1 MRTMRIALAFLALS
15 ALAAMRPAWGD
26 VRPPVEVNILGE
38 PRSAVAGKEFAGTLR
53 FRAGAPLK
61 LSNLS
66 LAGKDWSYVSAEG
79 LMADVGAGEFVDV
92 PFVMTP
98 TRDDE
103 PLVVTFDVDG
113 TEQQKV
119 FDLSPATIA
128 RLLAPGKTVSRGA
141 VDPAAAPAPAELAR
155 VAPAPATAEELAF
168 RAGQTA
174 PGGSEQTNARWITVH
189 GRFLYTRNDGFDIGA
204 DGVSVKIYDNDSPF
218 GSELLANVATDAQGW
233 YSATFYWNPCAVFCD
248 SEPDLYVE
256 FRSENSEY
264 TVKSTAFLAGA
275 YSWAT
280 GTVND
285 YTGSNLDFGWLW
297 PAAEGDQ
304 PALHVLTNLVRGWRY
319 HLGYGFDMT
328 SIDAFWPDGANG
340 AWYNGAVHFGT
351 GEQWAEGTIIHEQGH
366 HWVSNFGVVVGPD
379 YCNGICDTPS
389 CGHCVWCQETDHDAW
404 AEGFPN
410 FLGETVMATYAG
422 TYGRAPQ
429 GIGDGRYVL
438 ENLGDCGAS
447 DDPYR
452 TENFLGALLHDIT
465 DGPSD
470 DSFPADAWRDRLWL
484 AFSTIY
490 TVADLDG
497 PTTPANFLTKFSTR
511 YPAYRENFW
520 ETGKNNGYDF
530 DVSAPGVVT
539 GLTSPSHSIGGDS
552 PDPTADFNWTRAS
565 DDASGVGGYGVSITT
580 GGPAFPSAVQNIGNV
595 TSFTT
600 STLSPGTY
608 WFNIRAVDR
617 AGRWSGSYAAY
628 GPFTVRTP
636 VPANLAP
643 YAWAGWS
650 HPLVVRNAADA
661 NFGSVPE
668 PGALDGN
675 TASTYWTVGGWNA
688 GEQSTGVG
696 FQVRAYVDDVWVWW
710 VSWGAVGAGGGY
722 WNPNMGPFSVRGGR
736 HTFEAAH
743 DAVDEVAETN
753 EVDNFWAHQW
763 VWSPLD
769 VTNSALASR
778 GAPPL
783 RTAGWS
789 SIVDGSTVQYNSD
802 GLRFATSG
810 WWNAITLRS
819 FDTNEDYDLR
829 LHTPS
834 TGPTNGF
841 DAYSQWSSRVDE
853 LDAVLVNRNVTG
865 YAAWDVG
872 VINWSGA
879 STGYAYEHVRS
890 VGVGFN
896 TTTPALLDTGESMD
910 LFEVYIGSGEVGAV
924 SFVVQITDP
933 DPGSR
938 PLKARWLDQTFT
950 TGALSG
956 LGAMATTDGSG
967 LGRIDA
973 NVPGI
978 GYHCLM
984 VYREFDAGVDPLNY
998 TVRIYR
1004 TPPDFEPYYAAGWY
1018 SPFVPRAAADG
1029 TGGSV
1034 PAPTTLN
1041 GDVAGT
1047 YFNFAN
1053 INDSPTAAPSLYQQA
1068 YEDGVYGWWL
1078 AWGGYPAYAVGLF
1091 NWGAA
1096 WTVRGGRHLLSTI
1109 EDPNNDQEEIWENN
1123 NAYGAQW
1130 VWTPTQL
1137 APGGSVVRGA
1147 PPEKTGGWDHGT
1159 VGSIYWNCDAVR
1171 TPAFSSALGWWGALA
1186 IMPLGAGSDFDP
1198 RLHELSTGAQN
1209 GFAGSLAQSYFY
1221 EGQSDYVLANFNLT
1235 GFRAFD
1241 VGLVKYGT
1249 GTDNYRA
1256 EATSAPYLGT
1266 EPAGVVGPFTLGS
1279 NRILNLHE
1287 VWFNAG
1293 PHEIDLFPESGDIDW
1308 GLTIHPAD
1316 QAYQSKNTAMPG
1328 GLSWLAGVNQRE
1340 SAIVDIPAPGYYCI
1354 AVWKSRTADLYW
1366 SGQYRLQF
1374 THPTTDAPGP
1384 IAGRTAL
1391 RGAFPNP
1398 LATSTTVRFELARE
1412 QGVEIDIFDL
1422 HGARVRTLA
1431 SGVQGAGEHSVAW
1444 NGDDDHGRAARPGLY
1459 MIRFRSG
1466 GSSEQAKVIKLE

>member
-1 MRTMRIALAFLALS
+1 MRTTRIALAVLALS
-15 ALAAMRPAWGD
+15 ALAGIRPVSAD

-38 PRSAVAGKEFAGTLR
+38 PRAAMAGREFVGTLR
-53 FRAGAPLK
+53 FRAGAPMK
-61 LSNLS
+61 LNNLS
-66 LAGKDWSYVSAEG
+66 LAGAGWSLVSTEG
-79 LMADVGAGEFVDV
+79 LVAELGAGEYVDV
-92 PFVMTP
+92 PFVVTP
-98 TRDDE
+98 ARDDE
-103 PLVVTFDVDG
+103 PLVVKFEVDG
-113 TEQQKV
+113 SEQVKV
-119 FDLSPATIA
+119 FDLSPAAIA
-128 RLLAPGKTVSRGA
+128 RLLEPGKTERRDP
-141 VDPAAAPAPAELAR
+141 VDPAAAPDPAGPTP
-155 VAPAPATAEELAF
+155 VAPAPASPAELAY
-168 RAGQTA
+168 RGEQTA
-174 PGGSEQTNARWITVH
+174 PSGGEQANARWITVH

-204 DGVSVKIYDNDSPF
+204 DGVSVKIWDNDSPF

-248 SEPDLYVE
+248 GEPDIYVE

-264 TVKSTAFLAGA
+264 VVKSTAFLAGA
-275 YSWAT
+275 YSWVT

-328 SIDAFWPDGANG
+328 SIDAYWPDGADG

-366 HWVSNFGVVVGPD
+366 HWVSNFGVVIGPD
-379 YCNGICDTPS
+379 YCNGICDVPS

-410 FLGETVMATYAG
+410 FLGEAVMATYLG

-429 GIGDGRYVL
+429 GIGDGRYML

-484 AFSTIY
+484 GVSTIF

-497 PTTPANFLTKFSTR
+497 PTTPANFLTKFANR
-511 YPAYRENFW
+511 YPSYREDFW

-530 DVSAPGVVT
+530 DVTAPGAVT

-552 PDPTADFNWTRAS
+552 PDPTADFNWVRPS

-580 GGPAFPSAVQNIGNV
+580 GGPAMPSAFQNIGNV
-595 TSFTT
+595 TSYST

-628 GPFTVRTP
+628 GPFTVRVP

-643 YAWAGWS
+643 YAWTGWS
-650 HPLVVRNAADA
+650 YPAVVRNAADA
-661 NFGSVPE
+661 TFGSVPE
-668 PGALDGN
+668 AGALDGN
-675 TASTYWTVGGWNA
+675 AATTYWTIGGWNA
-688 GEQSTGVG
+688 GEQSTGNG
-696 FQVRAYVDDVWVWW
+696 FQARAYVDDDWYWW

-722 WNPNMGPFSVRGGR
+722 WNPNMGPLYVRGGR
-736 HTFEAAH
+736 HTFEVAH

-769 VTNSALASR
+769 VSYSAPAVR

-789 SIVDGSTVQYNSD
+789 SIVDGSTVQYNCD
-802 GLRFATSG
+802 GLRFASGG

-819 FDTNEDYDLR
+819 HDASHDYDLR
-829 LHTPS
+829 LHSPS

-841 DAYSQWSSRVDE
+841 NAYTQWSSRVDE
-853 LDAVLVNRNVTG
+853 LDAVLVNRNTTG
-865 YAAWDVG
+865 LQNWDVG
-872 VINWSGA
+872 VINWDGGA
-879 STGYAYEHVRS
+879 SNYSYEHVTS
-890 VGVGFN
+890 SGVAFN
-896 TTTPALLDTGESMD
+896 TTTAHALGTGESMD
-910 LFEVYIGSGEVGAV
+910 LFEVYLGPSEIGAV

-933 DPGSR
+933 GPAGT
-938 PLKARWLDQTFT
+938 PLRMRWLDETFT
-950 TGALSG
+950 TGSLSG
-956 LGAMATTDGSG
+956 LAPMATTDAGG
-967 LGRIDA
+967 LGRIDT
-973 NVPGI
+973 NVPGA

-984 VYREFDAGVDPLNY
+984 VYRELDAGLDPLNY
-998 TVRIYR
+998 TVRIHR
-1004 TPPDFEPYYAAGWY
+1004 TPPDFTPYHAGGWY
-1018 SPFVPRAAADG
+1018 SPFVPRAAPDG

-1034 PAPTTLN
+1034 PAPATLF
-1041 GDVAGT
+1041 GDVSGT

-1053 INDSPTAAPSLYQQA
+1053 INASPTAAPGLWQQA
-1068 YEDGVYGWWL
+1068 YEDGVYRWWL
-1078 AWGGYPAYAVGLF
+1078 SWGGYPAYAVGLF
-1091 NWGAA
+1091 NWGNA

-1137 APGGSVVRGA
+1137 APGGSAVRST

-1159 VGSIYWNCDAVR
+1159 VGSIYWNCDGLR
-1171 TPAFSSALGWWGALA
+1171 TPAFDSSMGWWGALA
-1186 IMPLGAGSDFDP
+1186 LMPLGAGSDYDP
-1198 RLHELSTGAQN
+1198 RLHEVSAGAQD

-1235 GFRAFD
+1235 VFRAFD
-1241 VGLVKYGT
+1241 VGIVKYGA
-1249 GTDNYRA
+1249 GADAYRA
-1256 EATSAPYLGT
+1256 EATSASYLGT
-1266 EPAGVVGPFTLGS
+1266 EPAGVFGPYPLGA
-1279 NRILNLHE
+1279 NRIVALHE
-1287 VWFNAG
+1287 VWFNPG
-1293 PHEIDLFPESGDIDW
+1293 LHEINLFPESGSVDW
-1308 GLTIHPAD
+1308 GLTIHPSD
-1316 QAYQSKNTAMPG
+1316 QAYQSKATALPG
-1328 GLSWLAGVNQRE
+1328 GLSWLAGTNESE
-1340 SAIVDIPAPGYYCI
+1340 SAVVDILSPGYYCV
-1354 AVWKSRTADLYW
+1354 AVWKSSTADLPW
-1366 SGQYRLQF
+1366 SGSYTLQF
-1374 THPTTDAPGP
+1374 THPALDAPGGP
-1384 IAGRTAL
+1384 SGRTAL

-1398 LATSTTVRFELARE
+1398 LATSTSVRFELSHE
-1412 QGVEIDIFDL
+1412 QPVQVEVFDL

-1431 SGVQGAGEHSVAW
+1431 DGALGAGEHTLQW
-1444 NGDDDHGRAARPGLY
+1444 RGDDDRGGAAKPGVYL
-1459 MIRFRSG
+1459 IRLRSG
-1466 GSSEQAKVIKLE
+1466 GVSEQVKVIKLD